1 MVKEK
6 SRSHLNLIYALRNA
20 GFEIVWQKCGHV
32 SLQNRANNS
41 VVRLHDELAKGTLRV
56 SSTNVD

>member
-6 SRSHLNLIYALRNA
+6 SRGHLNLIYALRNA
-20 GFEIVWQKCGHV
+20 GFEIVRQKCGHV

-41 VVRLHDELAKGTLRV
+41 VVRLHDELAKGTLWV
-56 SSTNVD
+56 SSTNGD